1 MQSNWNFCCLFNTLL
16 VLILITTNILNV
28 SSTRKKGSLYKASL
42 SLEWVSQCDIFH
54 NTNLFEARDAC
65 KGFLKTSWIIDRHL
79 MYSTSVESISWA
91 TCALFS
97 PTDVPVLA
105 SDWSAFGKGT
115 LNQIFLNWEKVES
128 NIRALKSLV
137 KMILSP
143 NSKIRE
149 GSRIC

>member
-1 MQSNWNFCCLFNTLL
+1 MHNPKETLFMVKMPLLTVFFLQLMLYLFFSLVKSAKVQSNWNFCCLFNTLL
-16 VLILITTNILNV
+16 VLILITTIILNV

-115 LNQIFLNWEKVES
+115 LN
-128 NIRALKSLV
+128 
-137 KMILSP
+137 
-143 NSKIRE
+143 
-149 GSRIC
+149 